1 MDKVIHVKVTEQ
13 YFPLVLFIMLCELAL
28 IFQTVYQN
36 LVPLKALKKT
46 FLVVMIVSKQ
56 LSK

>member
-1 MDKVIHVKVTEQ
+1 MDKVIQMKAIKQ
-13 YFPLVLFIMLCELAL
+13 YFPLVLFIMLCELVL
-28 IFQTVYQN
+28 TFQTVDEN